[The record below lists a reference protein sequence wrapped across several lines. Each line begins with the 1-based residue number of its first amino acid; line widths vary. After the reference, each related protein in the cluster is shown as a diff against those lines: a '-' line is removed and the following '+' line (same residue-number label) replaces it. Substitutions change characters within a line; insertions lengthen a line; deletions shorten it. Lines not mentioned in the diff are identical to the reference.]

1 MNATFYIAYIFDN
14 YVSVFSYPLQAN
26 VFHVFTLWGMF
37 LGIAPL
43 LTKAIALSAMMVMNS
58 NATTNFSLVI
68 EKFSFCDSMENI

>member
-1 MNATFYIAYIFDN
+1 MKTTLPCKYLYKN
-14 YVSVFSYPLQAN
+14 VSVFSYPLQAN

-43 LTKAIALSAMMVMNS
+43 LTKAIALSAMMVMNI

-68 EKFSFCDSMENI
+68 EKTLSD